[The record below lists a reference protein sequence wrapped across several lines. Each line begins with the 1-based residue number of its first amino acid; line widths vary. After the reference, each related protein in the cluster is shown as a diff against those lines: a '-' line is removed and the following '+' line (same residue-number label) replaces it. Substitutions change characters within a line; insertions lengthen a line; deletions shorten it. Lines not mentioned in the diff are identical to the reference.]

1 MDKIENL
8 ILSHLINNEDYSR
21 KVLPYLKPLYF
32 EDHTERLIF
41 NEIEKYIKT
50 HNGIPTKQALLI
62 ELDQQEGLNEND
74 FELASKYIENVKQ
87 PESLEVTSWLLE
99 QSEKFCQDRAIYL
112 AVVDSINILD
122 GKNKN
127 LTKGAL
133 PSLLSDALSVS
144 FDPNIGHDYIDDVE
158 QRYEFYH
165 KVEERI
171 EFDLEMF
178 NKITKGGLPPKT
190 LNICLAGTGVGKSLF
205 MCHHASAC
213 LTQNKNVLYIT
224 LEMAEER
231 IAERIDANLL
241 DMPIDQLI
249 DLPKMMY
256 VKKIDKV
263 REKTKGKLIVKE
275 YPTASASTL
284 HFQNLL
290 SELKLKRDF
299 VPDIIFV
306 DYLNIC
312 SSARIKSG
320 SNVNTY
326 TYVKAIAEELRGL
339 AVEHNLPIVSATQT
353 TRQGFVSTD
362 LGLEDTSE
370 SFGLPATADFMF
382 AIIST
387 DELEQIN
394 QILVKQL
401 KNRYNDPTTNKKF
414 IVGIDRAKMRLYDVE
429 QKAQDDLVDSGQDV
443 PAFDKATGFKIT
455 KRHLQKNKDFSSVVF
470 DAE

>member
-8 ILSHLINNEDYSR
+8 IISHLVHSEDYSR

-32 EDHTERLIF
+32 EDHTERTVF
-41 NEIEKYIKT
+41 NEIEKYIKK
-50 HNGIPTKQALLI
+50 HNGIPSKQALLI
-62 ELDQQEGLNEND
+62 ELDQQEGINEND
-74 FELASKYIENVKQ
+74 FELAAKYIENIKE
-87 PESLEVTSWLLE
+87 PDKLEVTSWLLE

-122 GKNKN
+122 GKNQN

-133 PSLLSDALSVS
+133 PTLLSDALSVS

-158 QRYEFYH
+158 ERYEFYH

-205 MCHHASAC
+205 MCHHAAAC

-256 VKKIDKV
+256 VKKVDKLKQ
-263 REKTKGKLIVKE
+263 KTKGKLIVKE

-284 HFQNLL
+284 HFKNLL

-339 AVEHNLPIVSATQT
+339 AVENDLPIVSATQT

-401 KNRYNDPTTNKKF
+401 KNRYNDPTSNKKF

-429 QKAQDDLVDSGQDV
+429 QKAQDDLVDSGQDI

-455 KRHLQKNKDFSSVVF
+455 KRHLQKNKDFSSIVF
-470 DAE
+470 DSE